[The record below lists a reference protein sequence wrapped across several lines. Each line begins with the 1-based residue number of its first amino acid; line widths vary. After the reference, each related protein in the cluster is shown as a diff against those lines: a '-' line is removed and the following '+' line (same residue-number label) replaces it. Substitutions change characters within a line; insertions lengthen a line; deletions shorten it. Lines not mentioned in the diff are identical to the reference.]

1 MNDLFSGSSPRRQRD
16 NQSVEMTGTGGGVD
30 LDQFFADVEVIDNDL
45 RDLDQTRSLLCTS
58 HDRSKTLHN
67 ARKLK
72 DLAPLYLRLQR
83 SRNWF
88 RFEQFQADLR
98 DLARLRRLA
107 WQGPTPGPS
116 SRLAWSCSHH
126 LPDSFFEALSYR
138 VKCELREKMAAE
150 HRETVE
156 RRYYTVTGERAEEA
170 VVDALISTGQSET
183 FVQKAIG
190 EQGRGEVM
198 EAVAEIQE
206 RHAAVKEVERSLNEL
221 NQVFVDMAVLVERQG
236 ADLEGIESHVNRAS
250 SFVRGGT
257 QNLQVA
263 RKRQRNTRKWA
274 CVGIAILLLIIF
286 ILVLSLQPWKKKKK
300 KN

>member
-1 MNDLFSGSSPRRQRD
+1 MNDLFSGSSPRQRD
-16 NQSVEMTGTGGGVD
+16 NQSVEMTGTGGGVN

-45 RDLDQTRSLLCTS
+45 RDLDQTRSILCTS

-67 ARKLK
+67 ARQL
-72 DLAPLYLRLQR
+72 
-83 SRNWF
+83 N
-88 RFEQFQADLR
+88 DLR
-98 DLARLRRLA
+98 GEMDADVSQALTKAKLVKVRL
-107 WQGPTPGPS
+107 
-116 SRLAWSCSHH
+116 
-126 LPDSFFEALSYR
+126 EALDRSNAASR
-138 VKCELREKMAAE
+138 TVPGCGPGSSADRTRTSVVNGLRKKLRDSMAQFNELREKMAAE
-150 HRETVE
+150 YRETVE

-183 FVQKAIG
+183 ILQKAIG
-190 EQGRGEVM
+190 EKGRGEVM
-198 EAVAEIQE
+198 EAMAEIQE

-236 ADLEGIESHVNRAS
+236 ADLEDIEGHVNRAS

-257 QNLQVA
+257 QNLEVA

-274 CVGIAILLLIIF
+274 CIGIAILLLLIF

-300 KN
+300 N